1 MNRTFF
7 EDLPARK
14 VGGPVV
20 SSGGD
25 KKPAAK
31 SDAASSEGGNTE
43 ENPRKGSSSLVY
55 DIRYVPVERVDLK
68 RHISTWVTL
77 L

>member
-31 SDAASSEGGNTE
+31 SDASSGGNTE
-43 ENPRKGSSSLVY
+43 KIAKRFVKMYMAL
-55 DIRYVPVERVDLK
+55 DIVPLRGVDLK
-68 RHISTWVTL
+68 AA
-77 L
+77 